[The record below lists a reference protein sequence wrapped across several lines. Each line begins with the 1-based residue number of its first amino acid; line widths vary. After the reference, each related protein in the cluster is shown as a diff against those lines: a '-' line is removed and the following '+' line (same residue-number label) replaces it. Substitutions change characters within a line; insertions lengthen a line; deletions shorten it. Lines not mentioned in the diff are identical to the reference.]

1 MANERVTSTFRLEY
15 GCLPKCVFCD
25 KKTEFQFLME
35 QYWTNNR
42 RWHSGYIIK
51 FDTAKRSRR
60 IKRIRYRFTVVFLF
74 LETADR
80 FSLGR
85 CDNII
90 VINLYNWNC
99 LPFFK
104 TFKLNCFWALSRCH
118 NWLQFDFILSCS
130 SDKWG
135 FPFTKVMHVLKIRII
150 ISLHFKRNHFFSWK
164 KQGFKI

>member
-1 MANERVTSTFRLEY
+1 
-15 GCLPKCVFCD
+15 
-25 KKTEFQFLME
+25 ME

-42 RWHSGYIIK
+42 RWHSGYMIK

-60 IKRIRYRFTVVFLF
+60 IKRIRYQLREVFLF

-104 TFKLNCFWALSRCH
+104 L
-118 NWLQFDFILSCS
+118 LSCVASEHLAGATTGYNLIS
-130 SDKWG
+130 S
-135 FPFTKVMHVLKIRII
+135 
-150 ISLHFKRNHFFSWK
+150 
-164 KQGFKI
+164 

>member
-1 MANERVTSTFRLEY
+1 MCSLCCFTSDMANERVTSTFRLEY
-15 GCLPKCVFCD
+15 GCLPQCVFCD
-25 KKTEFQFLME
+25 KKTHFQFLME
-35 QYWTNNR
+35 QYWTNIR

-60 IKRIRYRFTVVFLF
+60 IKRFTYRFTEVFLF

-80 FSLGR
+80 SSLGR

-104 TFKLNCFWALSRCH
+104 L
-118 NWLQFDFILSCS
+118 LSCVASEHLAGATTGYNLIS
-130 SDKWG
+130 S
-135 FPFTKVMHVLKIRII
+135 
-150 ISLHFKRNHFFSWK
+150 
-164 KQGFKI
+164 